1 MSKAKNFG
9 IRAILR
15 IYDRKLLLKGAIMP
29 FVLTFIIAILIL
41 IFGKVDIFILKLVVD
56 LILTIIPSLLGF
68 VLSGY
73 ALLIGFGNIE
83 VIAKKSKKDIEF
95 SDSKPTLYQK
105 VSTVFAV
112 GLIMQVLLLM
122 LTFGLKILIEIEL
135 PCLCDNIS
143 ICKLIN
149 FIIFTFLI
157 FGLFYV
163 VVMIKDLVI
172 NIFNFSQVQHFYINK
187 FPKNNGDRN
196 ENQ

>member
-1 MSKAKNFG
+1 MSKTKNFG

-15 IYDRKLLLKGAIMP
+15 IYDRKLLIKGAIMP
-29 FVLTFIIAILIL
+29 FILTFIIAILIF
-41 IFGKVDIFILKLVVD
+41 IFGKVDISILELVVD
-56 LILTIIPSLLGF
+56 QILTIIPSLLGF
-68 VLSGY
+68 VLGGY

-83 VIAKKSKKDIEF
+83 VIAKKSKKDSEI
-95 SDSKPTLYQK
+95 SNSKPTLYQK

-112 GLIMQVLLLM
+112 GLIMQVLLLI
-122 LTFGLKILIEIEL
+122 LTFGLKILLEIKL

-143 ICKLIN
+143 ICKSIN
-149 FIIFTFLI
+149 YIIFTFLI

-187 FPKNNGDRN
+187 SSKNNGEKKED
-196 ENQ
+196 